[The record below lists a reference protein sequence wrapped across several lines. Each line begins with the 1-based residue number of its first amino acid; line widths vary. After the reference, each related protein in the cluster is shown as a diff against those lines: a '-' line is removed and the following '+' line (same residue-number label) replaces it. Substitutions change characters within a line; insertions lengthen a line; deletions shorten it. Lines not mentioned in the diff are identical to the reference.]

1 MKKINI
7 FIAMLGILGVTT
19 QVQAKVGYGI
29 SQQETDPHL
38 IIGEVN
44 GEPALGFTLPIVKGK
59 LLSASRL
66 KGLATLDKNGIYHA
80 YHSKGDGTKFGIENQ
95 YIDIG
100 QVPNTEVYFG
110 EWAQKTPDKSDVTH
124 TVFYAGENVTTN
136 LPTGGTASYTVKGLS
151 QYSGKNL
158 LSGKLVANF
167 DTKKLDGSLS
177 NGSLNIGIDANI
189 NDNAGFSG
197 KATANGSINGVT
209 DGKFF
214 GDSASSL
221 AGYAKFDS
229 DRNKD
234 TAFGGAKE

>member
-1 MKKINI
+1 MKKVKIL
-7 FIAMLGILGVTT
+7 IAILGVLGFTTT

-38 IIGEVN
+38 IVGEVK
-44 GEPALGFTLPIVKGK
+44 GEPALGITLPIVKNK
-59 LLSASRL
+59 LLPASEL
-66 KGLATLDKNGIYHA
+66 KKSATLDNNGIYHFELNG
-80 YHSKGDGTKFGIENQ
+80 KIFKIENQ

-124 TVFYAGENVTTN
+124 TVFYAGKDVTTN
-136 LPTGGTASYTVKGLS
+136 LPTGGSATYTVKGLS

-158 LSGKLVANF
+158 LSGKLAADF
-167 DTKKLDGSLS
+167 GTKKLNGSLS
-177 NGSLNIGIDANI
+177 NNSLNIGIDANI
-189 NDNAGFSG
+189 NGNGGFSG
-197 KATANGSINGVT
+197 KATANGSTNGVT

-214 GDSASSL
+214 GNSASAL

-234 TAFGGAKE
+234 TAFGGAKD

>member
-1 MKKINI
+1 MKKVNI
-7 FIAMLGILGVTT
+7 FIAMLGVLGVTT

-44 GEPALGFTLPIVKGK
+44 GEPALGISLPIPIVKDK
-59 LLSASRL
+59 LIPASQL
-66 KGLATLDKNGIYHA
+66 KNFATLDKNGIYHA
-80 YHSKGDGTKFGIENQ
+80 EVDGSFFGIENQ

-100 QVPNTEVYFG
+100 QIPNTEVYFG

-124 TVFYAGENVTTN
+124 TVFYAGENVTTK

-151 QYSGKNL
+151 QYSGNNL
-158 LSGKLVANF
+158 LSGKLVADFGN
-167 DTKKLDGSLS
+167 KKLNGSLN
-177 NGSLNIGIDANI
+177 NGSLNIGIDASI

-197 KATANGSINGVT
+197 KATANSNINGVT
-209 DGKFF
+209 DGKFY

-234 TAFGGAKE
+234 TAFGGSKE

>member
-44 GEPALGFTLPIVKGK
+44 GEPALGITLPIVKGK
-59 LLSASRL
+59 LFPASQL
-66 KGLATLDKNGIYHA
+66 KGLATLDNNGIYHA
-80 YHSKGDGTKFGIENQ
+80 EIDGSLFDIEDQ

-100 QVPNTEVYFG
+100 QIPNTEVYFG

-151 QYSGKNL
+151 QYNGNNL

-189 NDNAGFSG
+189 NDDAGFSG
-197 KATANGSINGVT
+197 KATANSNINGVT

-234 TAFGGAKE
+234 TAFGGTKE

>member
-38 IIGEVN
+38 LIGEVN
-44 GEPALGFTLPIVKGK
+44 GEPALGISLPLAKGK
-59 LLSASRL
+59 LLPASQL
-66 KGLATLDKNGIYHA
+66 KNFATLDKNGIYHT
-80 YHSKGDGTKFGIENQ
+80 KIDGSRFGIEDQ

-124 TVFYAGENVTTN
+124 TVFYAGKDVTTN

-151 QYSGKNL
+151 QYSGNNL
-158 LSGKLVANF
+158 LSGKLVADFGN
-167 DTKKLDGSLS
+167 KKLNGSLS

-189 NDNAGFSG
+189 NDDAGFSG
-197 KATANGSINGVT
+197 KATANSNINGVT

>member
-1 MKKINI
+1 MKKLNI
-7 FIAMLGILGVTT
+7 LIAMLGIVGFTT
-19 QVQAKVGYGI
+19 QVQAKIEYGI

-44 GEPALGFTLPIVKGK
+44 GEPALGITLPIAKDQ
-59 LLSASRL
+59 LLPASQL
-66 KGLATLDKNGIYHA
+66 KGFSTLDKNGIYHTEV
-80 YHSKGDGTKFGIENQ
+80 DGAKFGIENQ

-124 TVFYAGENVTTN
+124 TVFYAGKDATTN
-136 LPTGGTASYTVKGLS
+136 LPTGGTAAYTVKGLS
-151 QYSGKNL
+151 QYSGSNL

-167 DTKKLDGSLS
+167 GSKKLDGSLS
-177 NGSLNIGIDANI
+177 NGSLNIGINANI

-209 DGKFF
+209 DGKFY
-214 GDSASSL
+214 GNSASAL
-221 AGYAKFDS
+221 AGYAKFDG

>member
-1 MKKINI
+1 MKKLNI
-7 FIAMLGILGVTT
+7 LIAMLGIVGFTT
-19 QVQAKVGYGI
+19 QAQAKIEYGI

-44 GEPALGFTLPIVKGK
+44 GEPALGITLSKAKGQ
-59 LLSASRL
+59 LLSASQL
-66 KGLATLDKNGIYHA
+66 KGFATLDKNGIYHA
-80 YHSKGDGTKFGIENQ
+80 EIDGSLFDIEDQ

-100 QVPNTEVYFG
+100 QIPNTEVYFG

-124 TVFYAGENVTTN
+124 TVFYVGENVTTN

-158 LSGKLVANF
+158 LSGKLVADFGN
-167 DTKKLDGSLS
+167 KKLNGSLS

-189 NDNAGFSG
+189 NDDAGFSG
-197 KATANGSINGVT
+197 KATANSNINGVT

>member
-1 MKKINI
+1 MKKVNI
-7 FIAMLGILGVTT
+7 LIAILSVLGFTTT

-44 GEPALGFTLPIVKGK
+44 GEPALGVTVDVAILGGQLFP
-59 LLSASRL
+59 ASVL
-66 KGLATLDKNGIYHA
+66 KKKATLDNNGIYHVA
-80 YHSKGDGTKFGIENQ
+80 FNGKTYKIENQ

-124 TVFYAGENVTTN
+124 TAFYAGKDVTTN
-136 LPTGGTASYTVKGLS
+136 LPTGGSATYTVKGLS

-167 DTKKLDGSLS
+167 GTKKLNGSLS
-177 NGSLNIGIDANI
+177 NNSLNIGINANI
-189 NDNAGFSG
+189 NGNGGFSG
-197 KATANGSINGVT
+197 KATANGSTNGVT

-214 GDSASSL
+214 GNSASAL

-234 TAFGGAKE
+234 TAFGGAKD

>member
-1 MKKINI
+1 MKKVNI
-7 FIAMLGILGVTT
+7 VIAILGVLGFTTT

-38 IIGEVN
+38 VIGEEH
-44 GEPALGFTLPIVKGK
+44 GEPALGITLPT
-59 LLSASRL
+59 L
-66 KGLATLDKNGIYHA
+66 KGGLFPASALKKRATLDNNGIYHYEVTQA
-80 YHSKGDGTKFGIENQ
+80 ACGAEDQ
-95 YIDIG
+95 YVDIG

-124 TVFYAGENVTTN
+124 TVFYAGKDVTTN
-136 LPTGGTASYTVKGLS
+136 LPTGGSATYTVKGLS

-167 DTKKLDGSLS
+167 GTKKLNGSLS
-177 NGSLNIGIDANI
+177 NNSLNIGINANI
-189 NDNAGFSG
+189 NGNGGFSG
-197 KATANGSINGVT
+197 KATANGSTNGVT

-214 GDSASSL
+214 GNSASAL

-234 TAFGGAKE
+234 TAFAGAKD